1 MTVCKNVLYIKI
13 IAKEKQSNQVNDTR
27 IHIFCENAIAFFVE
41 GHIDFRNLN
50 EDNFKYASVMQSETL
65 ILRSITPA
73 TPRAAAS

>member
-1 MTVCKNVLYIKI
+1 MTPGHTYFARMPVY
-13 IAKEKQSNQVNDTR
+13 
-27 IHIFCENAIAFFVE
+27 FFVE

>member
-1 MTVCKNVLYIKI
+1 MTPGHTYFARMPV
-13 IAKEKQSNQVNDTR
+13 
-27 IHIFCENAIAFFVE
+27 HFFVE